1 MLERAKQRGE
11 ISKSCDSQTAID
23 MLIGRKWYRQLVT
36 GEPIPVNDEGKVIA
50 IPLKGLYKLPA

>member
-1 MLERAKQRGE
+1 
-11 ISKSCDSQTAID
+11 
-23 MLIGRKWYRQLVT
+23 MLIGRMWYRQLVT